1 MKNNN
6 DMANDLT
13 DEVAL
18 QEHNNNKYYVLAFIY
33 HIIYNKSWAQTP
45 WLRHVA
51 SPNCRNFNKFLDF
64 KNRYIQIFWI
74 NMTNQVMKGSSI

>member
-1 MKNNN
+1 MIDNNIKN
-6 DMANDLT
+6 
-13 DEVAL
+13 EP
-18 QEHNNNKYYVLAFIY
+18 KYIFYSLIY

-45 WLRHVA
+45 WLRQVA

-74 NMTNQVMKGSSI
+74 NMINQYPKFSCILVNM